1 MAQPKNV
8 FSTEVLSL
16 TSAFAILALA
26 GFVTMR
32 ADEHRR
38 QSAASLRHTL
48 MVESALQRFSGALRR
63 AESEER
69 GYLLTRDPHYFDAG
83 EDSISRINKEF
94 DSLSKLVA
102 ANPAQNA
109 RLAQIRPILQQR
121 LNLLTAKVDLMKE
134 ERFREAVDLVRGGV
148 GKKMM
153 DEIDGLASEMIAE
166 EEQSYREDD
175 EAFVQATQYLQTAIG
190 SMILVVIG
198 VGAFTIALT
207 RRQTNELLASG
218 ESLRLSYDRLIE
230 ETARREAAEAQLRQS
245 QKLEALGQL
254 TGGIA
259 HDFNNLLTVIVASL
273 NLLRR
278 RLARDEGGYEALID
292 SALDS
297 ADNAANLVKRLL
309 AFSRIQ
315 PLAPAPLDLVAFLP
329 GMSAMLTRTLGAGVT
344 LETLLGD
351 NLWSTKVDANEL
363 QNAMLNLAVNAR
375 DAMPEGGTLTIS
387 AGNRVIPAEDATA
400 DTLPAGDYVVVAVA
414 DTGEGMP
421 PEVVAKAFDPFFT
434 TKPVGKGTGLGLSQ
448 VHGFVKQ
455 SGGHVRI
462 RSAPGAGTTIELYLP
477 RYVSADTTEAPQP
490 SATGALPA

>member
-1 MAQPKNV
+1 MSQPKNA

-16 TSAFAILALA
+16 ASAFAILALA

-94 DSLSKLVA
+94 DTLSKLVA
-102 ANPAQNA
+102 GNPAQDE
-109 RLAQIRPILQQR
+109 RLARIRPILRQR
-121 LNLLTAKVDLMKE
+121 LHLLNAKVDLVKE
-134 ERFREAVDLVRGGV
+134 DRFNEAIDLVRSGS

-153 DEIDGLASEMIAE
+153 DDIDALASEMIAE

-207 RRQTNELLASG
+207 RRQTNALLASG

-278 RLARDEGGYEALID
+278 RLARNEGGYEPLID

-315 PLAPAPLDLVAFLP
+315 PLAPAPLDVAAFLT
-329 GMSAMLTRTLGAGVT
+329 GMSAMLTRTLGAGIEM
-344 LETLLGD
+344 ETRPGD
-351 NLWSTKVDANEL
+351 YLWSIKVDANEL
-363 QNAMLNLAVNAR
+363 QNAILNLAVNAR
-375 DAMPEGGTLTIS
+375 DAMPGGGRLTI
-387 AGNRVIPAEDATA
+387 AAVNRLIEAEDPALDA
-400 DTLPAGDYVVVAVA
+400 PPAGAYVVVSVG
-414 DTGEGMP
+414 DTGEGMS
-421 PEVVAKAFDPFFT
+421 PEVLAKAFDPFFT

-462 RSAPGAGTTIELYLP
+462 RSDAGAGTTIELYLP
-477 RYVSADTTEAPQP
+477 RYRSDEATDP
-490 SATGALPA
+490 ARDVGAAST

>member
-1 MAQPKNV
+1 MAQSKNA

-16 TSAFAILALA
+16 ASAFAILALA

-48 MVESALQRFSGALRR
+48 TVESALHRFSGALRR

-69 GYLLTRDPHYFDAG
+69 GYLLTRDPRYFDAG

-121 LNLLTAKVDLMKE
+121 LLLLTAKVDLTKE
-134 ERFREAVDLVRGGV
+134 ERFGEAVDLVRGGV

-153 DEIDGLASEMIAE
+153 DEIDSLASEMIAE

-190 SMILVVIG
+190 SMILVVLG

-230 ETARREAAEAQLRQS
+230 ETARRETAEAQLRQS

-278 RLARDEGGYEALID
+278 RLTRNEGGYEPLID

-315 PLAPAPLDLVAFLP
+315 PLAPAPLDLVAFLT
-329 GMSAMLTRTLGAGVT
+329 GMSAMLTRTLGAGVK
-344 LETLLGD
+344 LETRLGD

-363 QNAMLNLAVNAR
+363 QNAVLNLAVNAR
-375 DAMPEGGTLTIS
+375 DAMPAGGTLTIA
-387 AGNRVIPAEDATA
+387 AGNRAVLAEDATA
-400 DTLPAGDYVVVAVA
+400 DALQAGDYIVVSVA

-477 RYVSADTTEAPQP
+477 RYGAGDATEAPQ
-490 SATGALPA
+490 ATGAGAPSA